1 MILGHDKNEN
11 YSNGLSVLA
20 IIASPRKTGYTAKL
34 LGSLLR
40 EFPKGTEFEIVNVF
54 ELNPT
59 PCNACGYCK
68 TGNGCSKKDLEDFLK
83 KFETADVIVF
93 ATPIYFMGV
102 PAPFK
107 ALIDRFQRY
116 YEARFRR
123 NMNKPI
129 EKNRKAVLIVTSG
142 SDGEIGFEVIKHQL
156 LQAATVLN
164 IDMCGAMLARN
175 TDKCGVDQNDVD
187 KARALYWKVR

>member
-1 MILGHDKNEN
+1 MFLEYDNTEN
-11 YSNGLSVLA
+11 NANSTSVLA
-20 IIASPRKTGYTAKL
+20 IMASPRKSGYTAKL

-40 EFPKGTEFEIVNVF
+40 EFPKGTNIEIISLYD
-54 ELNPT
+54 LNPV

-68 TGNGCSKKDLEDFLK
+68 AGNGCSKKDLEDFFK
-83 KFETADVIVF
+83 KFETADIIVF

-107 ALIDRFQRY
+107 ALMDRFQRY

-123 NMNKPI
+123 NMKNPI
-129 EKNRKAVLIVTSG
+129 EKHRKAALIVTSG
-142 SDGEIGFEVIKHQL
+142 SDGEIGYEVIKHQL
-156 LQAATVLN
+156 LQAFTVLN
-164 IDMCGAMLARN
+164 IELCGATLARN
-175 TDKCGVDQNDVD
+175 TDKCGVDKTDVD